1 MAYFDRFMF
10 TAYIPYNTV
19 MFPAYLNDSIVT
31 IIDTSIVYGVNFIMV
46 VYFFFIIKLLFF
58 SYFFSMSKNTSNID
72 LDYALTSA
80 LVESEKEISAIDDL
94 IIIFIVLLFIFG
106 LYFGMYGLVQ
116 TLTAVNN
123 FCFIFFL
130 LPLFFFFIYIAPMCL
145 LFDFGVYCFVYLRG
159 TGPTA
164 MLAAELMYDLINLF
178 AYYIRVCI
186 QLARILLMLI
196 AGGSLQEFIFYF
208 GAYYRFLIFG
218 ESFLEDLYNLEFNS
232 KAVTYF
238 FFVKLP
244 LYIFY

>member
-1 MAYFDRFMF
+1 
-10 TAYIPYNTV
+10 
-19 MFPAYLNDSIVT
+19 
-31 IIDTSIVYGVNFIMV
+31 
-46 VYFFFIIKLLFF
+46 
-58 SYFFSMSKNTSNID
+58 MSKNTSNID